1 MVKLGDMG
9 LKELI
14 FYIFGFLSLY
24 IQVFFFVTFFESK
37 KKLEK
42 KVKNIVSLPY
52 YPKVTI
58 IIPCY
63 NEQDTIRDTVQS
75 VLNLN
80 YPKNK
85 LDIILVNDGS
95 TDNTLAKLKE
105 FEGLKNVR
113 VFDKENGGKHTAIN
127 LGIEKAQGDFIAGLD
142 SDSFVDEMALKNI
155 IDRFIKNKDAMAMTP
170 SMLVHKPESKGWLAK
185 AQNAEYDMGIFH
197 KKILCSINAIHVTPG
212 PFSVFRKEVF
222 DKIGNFKKAHNTE
235 DQEIALRMQEN
246 GMKIMHCENAIV
258 YTKTPTGI
266 KSLYKQ
272 RKRWIYGF
280 LKNASDY
287 KHMLFDKKYG
297 EVGFFTIPSGLM
309 SVLSVLFLWS
319 IFLYS
324 AYNLLQKN
332 FSKIS
337 VVGVD
342 PKVVLPTFDWFFVN
356 TNPIAFLMV
365 FIYVSI
371 FISLIIGRKISNRK
385 ASLKFSDL
393 YLFIM
398 YSFIAPLWIL
408 KSIYNFFINKESSWV
423 SERK

>member
-1 MVKLGDMG
+1 MS
-9 LKELI
+9 LKEII
-14 FYIFGFLSLY
+14 FYVFGFLSLY
-24 IQVFFFVTFFESK
+24 IQVFFFVTFFERK

-42 KVKNIVSLPY
+42 KVKNILSLPY

-63 NEQDTIRDTVQS
+63 NEEGTIKDTVQS
-75 VLNLN
+75 VLNLH

-142 SDSFVDEMALKNI
+142 SDSFVDEMALKNMI
-155 IDRFIKNKDAMAMTP
+155 GRFIKNKDVMAMTP
-170 SMLVHKPESKGWLAK
+170 SMLVYKSESRGWLTK
-185 AQNAEYDMGIFH
+185 AQSAEYDMGIFH
-197 KKILCSINAIHVTPG
+197 KKTLCSINAIHVTPG
-212 PFSVFRKEVF
+212 PFSIFRKEVF
-222 DKIGNFKKAHNTE
+222 DKIGDFKKAHNTE

-297 EVGFFTIPSGLM
+297 EVGFFTIPSGII
-309 SVLSVLFLWS
+309 SVISVLFLWS
-319 IFLYS
+319 IFLYGI
-324 AYNLLQKN
+324 YNMLQKN
-332 FSKIS
+332 FSRMS
-337 VVGVD
+337 VVGID
-342 PKVVLPTFDWFFVN
+342 SKVVLPTLDWFFIN
-356 TNPIAFLMV
+356 TNTIAFLMV

-371 FISLIIGRKISNRK
+371 FVSLIIGRKISNRK

-398 YSFIAPLWIL
+398 YSFVAPIWIIM
-408 KSIYNFFINKESSWV
+408 SIYNFFINKESSWV